1 MRILTVSSFF
11 ESHGGGLE
19 IVAGALARALA
30 ARGHDSRHAA
40 AALSPTPTGSGVTR
54 IALAAHDPLEA
65 LTGLPM
71 PLPHRAARQQ
81 LEEEVRA
88 ADAVVIHDALYANSQ
103 LARRYARRYRK
114 PWIVIQHIGAIP
126 YRSPALR
133 AALAAA
139 NRLVTRPTLRA
150 ASQTVFISDTVRSQ
164 FGGVAFARPPVLMF
178 NGVDA
183 STFHPLDPAARRA
196 LRARLGLPED
206 RPQLLFVGRFVEK
219 KGLAALRDL
228 ARLRPDCDLLL
239 VGSGPIDPASWGL
252 PNVRLPG
259 RKSHAELAELYRA
272 VDALV
277 LPSVGEGYP
286 LVVQEAM
293 ATGLPVYCG
302 LDSALAD
309 PEAASFLTGVT
320 VDPRHPAATAR
331 SFADAISAI
340 PLSRV
345 NEAAADYAR
354 RRYSWD
360 SNAARIEEMFA
371 ALAAS

>member
-40 AALSPTPTGSGVTR
+40 AALSPTPKDGGVQR

-65 LTGLPM
+65 MTGLPM
-71 PLPHRAARQQ
+71 PLPHRAARQE
-81 LEEEVRA
+81 LEDEVRA

-103 LARRYARRYRK
+103 LARRYSQRHRK

-150 ASQTVFISDTVRSQ
+150 ASQVVFISDTVQCQ
-164 FGGVAFARPPVLMF
+164 FADLDFARPPELMF
-178 NGVDA
+178 NGVEGA
-183 STFHPLDPAARRA
+183 LFRPLEQAARRA
-196 LRARLGLPED
+196 LRQRLGWPEG

-219 KGLAALRDL
+219 KGLAALRAL
-228 ARLRPDCDLLL
+228 AVLRPDCDIVM
-239 VGSGPIDPASWGL
+239 VGSGPIDPAGWHL
-252 PNVRLPG
+252 PNLRLPG
-259 RKSHAELAELYRA
+259 RKSHRELAELYA
-272 VDALV
+272 AADALV

-293 ATGLPVYCG
+293 ASGLPVYCG

-309 PEAASFLTGVT
+309 PDAAPFLTGIA
-320 VDPRHPAATAR
+320 VDPMAPEATAR
-331 SFADAISAI
+331 SFAQAISAV
-340 PLSRV
+340 PLPAAD
-345 NEAAADYAR
+345 EAAAAYAR
-354 RRYSWD
+354 SRYDWD
-360 SNAARIEEMFA
+360 RNAAWIEAKFA
-371 ALAAS
+371 ALIA

>member
-11 ESHGGGLE
+11 ETHGGGLE

-30 ARGHDSRHAA
+30 ARGHDSRHVAA
-40 AALSPTPTGSGVTR
+40 SLTAKPEGGSVTR

-65 LTGLPM
+65 ITGLPM
-71 PLPHRAARQQ
+71 PLPQRKARRQ
-81 LEEEVRA
+81 LEDEVRA

-103 LARRYARRYRK
+103 LARRYARRYGK
-114 PWIVIQHIGAIP
+114 PWMVIQHIGAIP
-126 YRSPALR
+126 YRNPALR
-133 AALAAA
+133 GALAAA
-139 NRLVTRPTLRA
+139 NRFVTRPTLHA
-150 ASQTVFISDTVRSQ
+150 ASQVVFISDTVRCQ
-164 FGGVAFARPPVLMF
+164 FADMQFARPPELMF
-178 NGVDA
+178 NGVEGE
-183 STFHPLDPAARRA
+183 TFRPRGPAARGA
-196 LRARLGLPED
+196 LRQRLGLPED

-219 KGLAALRDL
+219 KGLAALRAL
-228 ARLRPDCDLLL
+228 AVLRPDCDILL
-239 VGSGPIDPASWGL
+239 VGSGPIDPAAWQL

-259 RKSHAELAELYRA
+259 RKSHAELAELYSA

-293 ATGLPVYCG
+293 ASGLPIYCG

-309 PEAASFLTGVT
+309 PDAAPFLTGIA
-320 VDPRHPAATAR
+320 VDPMDPAATAR
-331 SFADAISAI
+331 RFAEAISAA
-340 PLSRV
+340 PLPYA

-360 SNAARIEEMFA
+360 SNAARVEAMFA
-371 ALAAS
+371 ALAA